1 MSGMNCK
8 LQRLVRQVVCL
19 VAGHRPAFNG
29 QAYEQVT
36 VHGLD
41 GKQRNER
48 RLVEREWCG
57 RCRKR
62 LSVDLPN
69 DQAEGRR
76 E

>member
-8 LQRLVRQVVCL
+8 LQRLVRQVGCL
-19 VAGHRPAFNG
+19 LMGHKPTLNG
-29 QAYEQVT
+29 QQYENVT

-41 GKQRNER
+41 GRHRQER

-57 RCRKR
+57 RCRKL

-69 DQAEGRR
+69 AES
-76 E
+76 EVSE